1 MIDVDPDS
9 YNLVA
14 RARTSSQLG
23 PVRASALDGSGR
35 APYDPSGDVGQ
46 SQYHFIWPNTTVNIL
61 PGPQNISIERWVP
74 LGAKTTV
81 EVTDYFFGPDVDESK
96 IEEVIAFDTQV
107 AHEDV
112 ALVESVQKGLD
123 SRAVSQGRLMGES
136 ERLIASFQRNVYE
149 ALAEAP

>member
-1 MIDVDPDS
+1 
-9 YNLVA
+9 
-14 RARTSSQLG
+14 
-23 PVRASALDGSGR
+23 
-35 APYDPSGDVGQ
+35 
-46 SQYHFIWPNTTVNIL
+46 
-61 PGPQNISIERWVP
+61 
-74 LGAKTTV
+74 
-81 EVTDYFFGPDVDESK
+81 VDESK